1 MLTGIE
7 EIQQDGLMEM
17 ADFAIES
24 SSNIVTFGAAGIG
37 KTEIFM
43 QRAAAAGRHGIY
55 LNLSVIEAP
64 DLMGLMQ
71 LFEGKTRYCIPEKF
85 RLFGEKT
92 NRFGNDD
99 DGDVLVVDELD
110 KARPELQN
118 PMLELF
124 QYRSINGTKLN
135 IKAVMATGNLPDEN
149 AFSQPVSHAL
159 MNRCLVY
166 QTSAA
171 FDPWMKWAVDSHING
186 LVIGFLSR
194 NSSHLITKPPKD
206 DITAYLHGTP
216 RSWTNAARALDLAH
230 GRSVEFQTRI
240 VSGFVGIPLATQF
253 RVWLDHSR
261 HIQPAVDALVNHGK
275 HPELKDSDGLERL
288 FVFGIAG
295 ASAIMQA
302 AQRVEGG
309 KADPKDLKRITSNVM
324 GWMKDVPTEYAI
336 GALKSVLTMDVITKH
351 ELMRISP
358 FMEKFVQI
366 RQAWEKK

>member
-7 EIQQDGLMEM
+7 LIQQDGLIEV
-17 ADFAIES
+17 ADFAIDS
-24 SSNIVTFGAAGIG
+24 GANLVTFGSAGIG

-43 QRAAAAGRHGIY
+43 QRAAHAGRHGIY

-71 LFEGKTRYCIPEKF
+71 LVEGKTRYCIPEKF
-85 RLFGEKT
+85 RLFGEK
-92 NRFGNDD
+92 NRWGNDD
-99 DGDVLVVDELD
+99 DGDVLIVDELD

-124 QYRSINGTKLN
+124 QYRSINGTRLN

-166 QTSAA
+166 QTEAV
-171 FDPWMKWAVDSHING
+171 FDPWMDWAVNAGVNS
-186 LVIGFLSR
+186 LVVGYLSR
-194 NSSHLITKPPKD
+194 NPHNLITKPPAD
-206 DITAYLHGTP
+206 DATAYLHGTP
-216 RSWTNAARALDLAH
+216 RSWTNAANALDKAK
-230 GRSVEFQTRI
+230 GRDVVFQTRI
-240 VSGFVGIPLATQF
+240 VSGFVGMGLAASF

-261 HIQPAVDALVNHGK
+261 HIQPAIDALVAHGK
-275 HPELKDSDGLERL
+275 HPDIKDSDGLERL
-288 FVFGIAG
+288 FVFGIAS
-295 ASAIMQA
+295 ANAIMQT

-309 KADPKDLKRITSNVM
+309 KADPKELKRVTTNVM
-324 GWMKDVPTEYAI
+324 GWMKGVPTEYAI
-336 GALKSVLTMDVITKH
+336 GALKSVLTMDAITKH
-351 ELMRISP
+351 ELMKIPP

>member
-7 EIQQDGLMEM
+7 KIQQDGLMEV

-24 SSNIVTFGAAGIG
+24 GANLVTFGNAGIG
-37 KTEIFM
+37 KTEIFL
-43 QRAAAAGRHGIY
+43 QRAEAVGRHGIY

-85 RLFGEKT
+85 RLFGEK
-92 NRFGNDD
+92 NRWGKDD
-99 DGDVLVVDELD
+99 DGDVLIVDELD

-124 QYRSINGTKLN
+124 QYRSINGTRLN

-159 MNRCLVY
+159 MNRCLVF
-166 QTSAA
+166 QTEAA
-171 FDPWMKWAVDSHING
+171 FDPWMKWAVDAGVNG
-186 LVIGFLSR
+186 LVVGFLSR
-194 NSSHLITKPPKD
+194 NAHQLITKPPEND
-206 DITAYLHGTP
+206 LTAYLHGTP
-216 RSWTNAARALDLAH
+216 RSWTNAAHALDKAKD
-230 GRSVEFQTRI
+230 RSVEFQTRI
-240 VSGFVGIPLATQF
+240 VSGFVGMGLAASF

-275 HPELKDSDGLERL
+275 HPDLKDSDGLERL

-309 KADPKDLKRITSNVM
+309 KAEPKDLKRITSNVM

-351 ELMRISP
+351 ELMKISP